1 MMVEIMTKGRV
12 SVVRGT
18 DRYITVAVDECDDW
32 SIKGVMF
39 HCDDSQG
46 ILYGSML
53 EMILNMD
60 RIFDSMGCP
69 KQTFQMRH
77 FPGTNPPDFVTR
89 ISKESERKGKRNTFR
104 IYVQYRYHASWQGL
118 IHWEEGDR
126 QEPFESTLQLIF
138 LMNQMLRRDF
148 QMGQEGESL
157 NSFHVAIDAYD
168 SGQILGNYQNIPA
181 DLTERHEV
189 MSDLAGTLGNFMKV
203 KVLKEEIPKYGMQYG
218 RLISDEVCSMCR
230 RGGQKA
236 TFSIKIMFREH
247 STWQGIIYWRE
258 GRVEQPFRS
267 FKEML
272 YLMVSAV
279 GVPQESSGNLV
290 EDVPPIALGS

>member
-1 MMVEIMTKGRV
+1 MIKGKV

-18 DRYITVAVDECDDW
+18 DRYITIAVDECDDCG
-32 SIKGVMF
+32 IKGIMF
-39 HCDDSQG
+39 HWDDPKG
-46 ILYGSML
+46 IQFSSML

-60 RIFDSMGCP
+60 RVLDSMSCP

-77 FPGTNPPDFVTR
+77 FQGTNPSDLVTR
-89 ISKESERKGKRNTFR
+89 ISEEKERQGKRNTFR
-104 IYVQYRYHASWQGL
+104 IYVRYRYHASWQGL
-118 IHWEEGDR
+118 IAWDEGNQ
-126 QEPFESTLQLIF
+126 QEPFESTLQMILI
-138 LMNQMLRRDF
+138 MNRMLKGYS
-148 QMGQEGESL
+148 QVGQEGETL

-168 SGQILGNYQNIPA
+168 SGRIVGNYQNISA
-181 DLTERHEV
+181 DLTEQHDIPA
-189 MSDLAGTLGNFMKV
+189 DLAGTLGNFMEIRA
-203 KVLKEEIPKYGMQYG
+203 LKEKFSKYGLDYS
-218 RLISDEVCSMCR
+218 RLISNEVCSICR

-279 GVPQESSGNLV
+279 GTLPARGERYEEEVT
-290 EDVPPIALGS
+290 PIALGL